1 MDNIKAKISRYYTS
15 VFSIS
20 EFEGNKTLIWIVWAL
35 IFTIFITIERWF
47 REGVFTRSSTIL
59 ERPNEG
65 YLCWPHWTNCSDY
78 YFFDLFPVSYTGNIF
93 FVGLLC
99 LIFLSYKFLY
109 KKEYTK
115 LHLMLLL
122 LFCIKF
128 FWVFFL
134 SYKTAWNYDYYD
146 LAFLFVVLFLSHK
159 VFFLR
164 LVFVLLY
171 FIAAP
176 LKFDESW
183 ILAKYFSTLK
193 LGLPLFPESLA
204 PLFTNFVI
212 FLQII
217 GTWLLLSSKNRI
229 QSVAYLF
236 FLLFHVY
243 SWFLVGFRYLLTTIP
258 ILHLLFSEG
267 NLPKFAFPKEKKVVF
282 WILFV
287 LSLFVSQVWVM
298 TWFSADRKLTLEGNR
313 YSLYMFE
320 ANHQCVTNIAFRD
333 PDGKEWTFSHSS
345 HQAMRRC
352 SPYTVW
358 FFIANQCKKYNNT
371 IQVRWTYDHS
381 VNGSPFYRIVDQN
394 DSCKLDYKA
403 FSRNEWIRDERLP
416 EYIIGYP
423 VKNDL

>member
-1 MDNIKAKISRYYTS
+1 MDNIRTKIIHYYRAL
-15 VFSIS
+15 FSIS
-20 EFEGNKTLIWIVWAL
+20 EFEGNKTLLWIVGAL
-35 IFTIFITIERWF
+35 IFTTFITIERWF
-47 REGVFTRSSTIL
+47 REAIFTRSSTIL

-65 YLCWPHWTNCSDY
+65 YLCWPHWKNCSDY
-78 YFFDLFPVSYTGNIF
+78 YFFDLFPESYTGSIF

-115 LHLMLLL
+115 LHLMMLL
-122 LFCIKF
+122 LFFIKF
-128 FWVFFL
+128 FGVFFM
-134 SYKTAWNYDYYD
+134 SFRVAWNYDYYD
-146 LAFLFVVLFLSHK
+146 LAFTFVVLFLSHK
-159 VFFLR
+159 IFFLR

-183 ILAKYFSTLK
+183 ILAKYFSSLR
-193 LGLPLFPESLA
+193 LGLPLFPDFLA

-229 QSVAYLF
+229 QSIAYLF

-267 NLPKFAFPKEKKVVF
+267 NLPKFAFPKEKKVLAWIIF
-282 WILFV
+282 MIILF
-287 LSLFVSQVWVM
+287 FSQVWVM
-298 TWFSADRKLTLEGNR
+298 TGFSGDRKLTLEGNR

-320 ANHQCVTNIAFRD
+320 ANHQCASKITYTDKN
-333 PDGKEWTFSHSS
+333 GKDWSYEYTSNH
-345 HQAMRRC
+345 AMRRC
-352 SPYTVW
+352 SPYTIW
-358 FFIANQCKKYNNT
+358 FFIAHQCKKYNNE
-371 IQVRWTYDHS
+371 INVLWTYDHS
-381 VNGSPFYRIVDQN
+381 VNGSPFYRIVDQS
-394 DSCKLDYKA
+394 DSCKLEYKP
-403 FSRNEWIRDERLP
+403 FSRNEWIRDERHP